1 MFKLVV
7 LSTLLALAAAR
18 PGLFGYHA
26 APALAYHHIPA
37 PAIIAKPE
45 VYYQKS
51 IIEEPTVA
59 HVGSVVK
66 HIPTAV
72 SHQSSTI
79 VHNSAKYVEPIYA
92 PAVKHT
98 LVSTP
103 IVKTSYHAVPA
114 IAYAA
119 PAAHYFG
126 HHHY

>member
-7 LSTLLALAAAR
+7 LSTVLALAAAR
-18 PGLFGYHA
+18 PGVIGYHS
-26 APALAYHHIPA
+26 PLAYHA
-37 PAIIAKPE
+37 QALIAKPE
-45 VYYQKS
+45 IYYEKS

-59 HVGSVVK
+59 HVGTVVK

-79 VHNSAKYVEPIYA
+79 VHSSAKLTQPIYA

-103 IVKTSYHAVPA
+103 VVKTSYHSIPTLT
-114 IAYAA
+114 YA
-119 PAAHYFG
+119 PALHLDH